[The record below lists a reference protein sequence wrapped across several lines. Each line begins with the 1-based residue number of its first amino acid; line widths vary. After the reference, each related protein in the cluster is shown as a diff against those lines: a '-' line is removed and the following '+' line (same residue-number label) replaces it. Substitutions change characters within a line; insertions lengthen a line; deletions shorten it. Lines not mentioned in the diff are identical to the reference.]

1 MTGARRAPALVA
13 LATVA
18 LLAAGCGTTRHTL
31 TQTDPW
37 ESVNRPIYNFNDQ
50 VDRYALRPVAQ
61 AYDRFV
67 PDVFRFVAGNFI
79 ANLAD
84 VYTAANQLLQAKPLA
99 ALQDMTRFVVN
110 TTFGFFGIGD
120 VASGLGLPK
129 HYEDFGQTLG
139 VWGVPSGPYVML
151 PLLGPSTL
159 RDAPAR
165 LPDTWY
171 GNALVFTTDDMAV
184 RNSVFGLKVVDDR
197 AGLLQGE
204 KLIDGIS
211 LDRYSLIRDGYL
223 QRRQSAIY
231 DGDLPDDQLP
241 DYDDD
246 EYDPGP
252 TESSGTAAG
261 GKGSG
266 DGASGGAPGGV
277 APASPPRD

>member
-1 MTGARRAPALVA
+1 MATGRATAAGRSAHLAALV
-13 LATVA
+13 LVA
-18 LLAAGCGTTRHTL
+18 MLAAGCAGTKQTL

-37 ESVNRPIYNFNDQ
+37 ESVNRPIYQFNDR

-61 AYDRFV
+61 AYDSYV
-67 PDVFRFVAGNFI
+67 PEVFRFVAGNFI

-84 VYTAANQLLQAKPLA
+84 VYTAANQLLQAKPLM
-99 ALQDMTRFVVN
+99 ALQDLTRFVVN
-110 TTFGFFGIGD
+110 STFGFFGIGD
-120 VASGLGLPK
+120 VASSLGLPK

-139 VWGVPSGPYVML
+139 VWGVPSGPYVVL
-151 PLLGPSTL
+151 PLFGPSTL

-223 QRRQSAIY
+223 QRRQAAIY
-231 DGDLPDDQLP
+231 DGDVPDDQLP
-241 DYDDD
+241 NYDDD
-246 EYDPGP
+246 DDDPGP
-252 TESSGTAAG
+252 SEGSATTA
-261 GKGSG
+261 
-266 DGASGGAPGGV
+266 
-277 APASPPRD
+277 R